1 MSYSGAKR
9 LNTDLPIGQSMHVHL
24 DMLLLKHLQA
34 NPFALVI
41 IVGLLHRSL
50 LITKPIYVY

>member
-9 LNTDLPIGQSMHVHL
+9 LNTDLPIAQSMHVHL

-50 LITKPIYVY
+50 